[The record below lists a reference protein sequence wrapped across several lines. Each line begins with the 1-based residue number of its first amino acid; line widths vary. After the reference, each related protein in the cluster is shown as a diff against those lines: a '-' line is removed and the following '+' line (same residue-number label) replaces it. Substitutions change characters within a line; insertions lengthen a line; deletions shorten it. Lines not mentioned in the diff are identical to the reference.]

1 MNMLDKILKGTND
14 NMEDNKNAYSEVI
27 EILKLVDDEKR
38 LEALPME
45 MLELLKSKANPEYKP
60 IISKKIP
67 LDEQNLQPETYAILN
82 WITQKYWEDAV
93 ENSEANQFD
102 NIESIETNE
111 QNNVEESNNQEEIQE
126 SISVNS
132 ENLVSTEIEKN
143 IETAESETSNLPV
156 LFDDLKWYE
165 KIKIKIIE
173 LFNRI
178 FKRNKA
184 KENQEGSII

>member
-1 MNMLDKILKGTND
+1 MNMLDRILKGTND

-60 IISKKIP
+60 VISKEIP

-82 WITQKYWEDAV
+82 WITQKYWEDAI
-93 ENSEANQFD
+93 ENGEANQFN
-102 NIESIETNE
+102 NIEKIETNE
-111 QNNVEESNNQEEIQE
+111 QNNLEEIQE
-126 SISVNS
+126 SISANS
-132 ENLVSTEIEKN
+132 ENLVITEIEQN
-143 IETAESETSNLPV
+143 LETAETETSNLPV
-156 LFDDLKWYE
+156 LYDDLKWYE

-178 FKRNKA
+178 FKRNKS

>member
-1 MNMLDKILKGTND
+1 MNMLDRILKGTND

-60 IISKKIP
+60 IISKEIP

-82 WITQKYWEDAV
+82 WITQKYWEDEL
-93 ENSEANQFD
+93 ENGEANQFN
-102 NIESIETNE
+102 NIEKIETNG
-111 QNNVEESNNQEEIQE
+111 QNNLEESNNQEEIQE
-126 SISVNS
+126 RISENS
-132 ENLVSTEIEKN
+132 ENLVTTEIEQN
-143 IETAESETSNLPV
+143 IENAENETSNLPV

-165 KIKIKIIE
+165 KIKRKIIE

-178 FKRNKA
+178 FKRNKS